1 MMNNLYD
8 KRLQDAGFTKIEE
21 TDEIVV
27 YERQMPEFVQ
37 VLELGHRDDGQHTIL
52 SYQKGV
58 NAEGYYNAVGLTL
71 HEALTAAHLM
81 IQKGW

>member
-1 MMNNLYD
+1 MNTYYD
-8 KRLQDAGFTKIEE
+8 KMLQKSGFTKIEE

-37 VLELGHRDDGQHTIL
+37 VLELGHRENKEHTIL

-58 NAEGYYNAVGLTL
+58 NLEGHYNTVGLTMQ
-71 HEALTAAHLM
+71 EAMMAVNMM

>member
-8 KRLQDAGFTKIEE
+8 KRLQDCGFTKIEE

-37 VLELGHRDDGQHTIL
+37 VLELGRHEDGHHRIC
-52 SYQKGV
+52 SYDEDAMCDITRNGGECPLDMLV
-58 NAEGYYNAVGLTL
+58 
-71 HEALTAAHLM
+71 
-81 IQKGW
+81 

>member
-8 KRLQDAGFTKIEE
+8 KRLQDCGFTKIEE

-37 VLELGHRDDGQHTIL
+37 VLELGRYENGQHTIF

-58 NAEGYYNAVGLTL
+58 NLEGYYNAVGLTL